1 MKPPHLFLKG
11 TLLFSMLVLLTC
23 TSKTSSEEKSERRYS
38 VTPLK
43 YESQGVHIAAE
54 LWLPEGPGPH
64 PAVVMAHGSGR
75 ARKEFGN
82 EMAQHFA
89 RQGYAVL
96 THDKR
101 GVGESGGIYVQRT
114 NASEENLTLLAK
126 DISAGIDFLKGRPD
140 IDQHQIGLWGWSQA
154 GWIIPIVAVLQEKI
168 CFTIL
173 LSGPTVTVG
182 EENVYSQLTGDGSKV
197 SGLTQEEMSAKL
209 SERGPFGF
217 DPLPYLKQM
226 DMPGLWLLGEDDQS
240 IPIPETVKILNNLI
254 GTYKRD
260 FIYKVYAEAGHG
272 LRVNGERV
280 NDFWEVQDNFLKNT
294 VRIVFK

>member
-1 MKPPHLFLKG
+1 MK
-11 TLLFSMLVLLTC
+11 
-23 TSKTSSEEKSERRYS
+23 SSEKLLITILLLAILTLPACSSGTNSGEKREGAYS
-38 VTPLK
+38 VTSLK
-43 YESQGVHIAAE
+43 YDSEGVKIAAE

-89 RQGYAVL
+89 KQGYAVL

-101 GVGESGGIYVQRT
+101 GVGESGGVYVQRA
-114 NASEENLTLLAK
+114 NASEENLKLLAK

-154 GWIIPIVAVLQEKI
+154 GWIIPVVTNLQEKI
-168 CFTIL
+168 RFTIL

-209 SERGPFGF
+209 AERGPFGF

-226 DMPGLWLLGEDDQS
+226 DMPGLWLLGEKDQS
-240 IPIPETVKILNNLI
+240 IPIPETVRILNNLI

-260 FIYKVYAEAGHG
+260 FTYKVYPGAGHG
-272 LRVNGERV
+272 LRVNGALVE
-280 NDFWEVQDNFLKNT
+280 DFWEIQDDFLKNT
-294 VRIVFK
+294 VRIEFK